1 MLPLRIQGTRSSIT
15 VSLVVRT
22 LLQLS
27 NKSLMILGLIR
38 KMSKAKQIT
47 CGGEGRGSSQEKLDM
62 WTLCSVMVIKK
73 GRGDI

>member
-15 VSLVVRT
+15 VSLAVRT

-47 CGGEGRGSSQEKLDM
+47 VGKEEAPQKRNWTCGLYA
-62 WTLCSVMVIKK
+62 L
-73 GRGDI
+73 